1 MLNIILFG
9 PPGAGKGTQAKQLIS
24 QYGLVQISTG
34 DLLRA
39 EKAAG
44 TKLGLEAKQYMD
56 KGHLVPD
63 AVVIGMVENKML
75 ADKGAKGFI
84 FDGFPRTVAQAEA
97 LDVMLKAHGLSISTV
112 ILLEVDIEEL
122 VSRLIKR
129 AQIEGR
135 TDDTPETIRTRYD
148 VYLKE
153 TLPVAD
159 YYKKQ
164 HKTHTLNGIGEVEV
178 IRRQILALVDKALA
192 AQKV

>member
-9 PPGAGKGTQAKQLIS
+9 PPGAGKGTQAKQLIQ

-44 TKLGLEAKQYMD
+44 TKLGQEAKQYMD
-56 KGHLVPD
+56 KGLLVPD
-63 AVVIGMVENKML
+63 AVVIGMVENKMM

-97 LDVMLKAHGLSISTV
+97 LDAMLKAHGLRIGTV
-112 ILLEVDIEEL
+112 ILLDVDIEEL
-122 VSRLIKR
+122 VTRLIKR

-135 TDDTPETIRTRYD
+135 TDDTPETIRTRYN
-148 VYLKE
+148 VYLNE
-153 TLPVAD
+153 TLPVAE

-164 HKTHTLNGIGEVEV
+164 NKAHSLNGIGEVEH
-178 IRRQILALVDKALA
+178 IRKQILALVDQALS